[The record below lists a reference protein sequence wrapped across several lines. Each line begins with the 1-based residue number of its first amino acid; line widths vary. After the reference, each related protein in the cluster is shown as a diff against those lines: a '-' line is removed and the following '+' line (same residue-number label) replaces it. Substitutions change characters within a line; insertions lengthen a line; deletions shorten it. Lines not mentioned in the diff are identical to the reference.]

1 MDQGRLSMKSDSW
14 VCVGCDQVIMY
25 LLGRGSNT
33 CEVPEWGKES
43 SGSSEKLQGV
53 QCGWSIWFKMRVKG
67 CLLPTPPW
75 QFHILNQCSGHG
87 QCLPNSELQAC
98 ESTNYPHLSSQHCWT
113 LTQPHSQNLHPTWLS
128 LKDQTLNPVSSPVHL
143 LFLEVCVHSSTLQI
157 PEPWHLICL
166 NWVLNIHWP
175 WPNFLTLI
183 WFLSWVFGQEC
194 CNGLMQQS
202 FKCSAPYSKKGQP
215 A

>member
-75 QFHILNQCSGHG
+75 QFHILNHCSGHG

-113 LTQPHSQNLHPTWLS
+113 LTQPQNLHPTWLS

-157 PEPWHLICL
+157 PQPWHLICL
-166 NWVLNIHWP
+166 NWVLNIHRP